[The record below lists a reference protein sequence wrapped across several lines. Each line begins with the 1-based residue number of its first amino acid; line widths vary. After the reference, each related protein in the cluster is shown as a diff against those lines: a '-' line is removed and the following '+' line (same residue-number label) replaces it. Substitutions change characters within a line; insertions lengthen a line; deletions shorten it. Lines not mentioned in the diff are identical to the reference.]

1 MLQLSRGIL
10 KTMDMLREMLEIRQ
24 DQAQNRKLN
33 EEYALLK
40 RRFAAC
46 LTSATTLV
54 ENTGNDLSVSTLDS
68 LDEISKRFDAAK
80 RGLGLVNKLSPGPSK
95 KKHASRI
102 LGNLNR
108 IRGLLRRVENQ
119 LALES

>member
-40 RRFAAC
+40 RRFAVC

-80 RGLGLVNKLSPGPSK
+80 RGLGLVNKLSPGASK